1 MMAKVMPQLMVM
13 ALVLHRALTMI
24 NKPCER
30 MLKLCKTVSN
40 IAMMIV
46 VLMSRAKLVRCD
58 KSRCV

>member
-1 MMAKVMPQLMVM
+1 MPQLMVM